1 MVASYIMVERK
12 YTKGPKKKTES
23 ERSEVKYYL
32 MQEHNQQEAILSLLS
47 ETESKRFHTHC
58 QYQLFLRGQ
67 AEKKDTGSE
76 I

>member
-1 MVASYIMVERK
+1 
-12 YTKGPKKKTES
+12 
-23 ERSEVKYYL
+23 

-58 QYQLFLRGQ
+58 QCQLFLRGQ

-76 I
+76 TLDFFFLLR